1 MLKQENY
8 IKSVRHLRGKDL
20 KISLSRVITSE
31 TAQLNYLLDK
41 KPTNG
46 EFHSMEEYIE
56 ITHQQHY
63 VWSLQNWRK
72 SLDR

>member
-41 KPTNG
+41 KPTDIKTI
-46 EFHSMEEYIE
+46 Y
-56 ITHQQHY
+56 QQHY

>member
-41 KPTNG
+41 TLCLVAAELEKVTRP
-46 EFHSMEEYIE
+46 MI
-56 ITHQQHY
+56 
-63 VWSLQNWRK
+63 V
-72 SLDR
+72 

>member
-1 MLKQENY
+1 MRKQENY

-41 KPTNG
+41 KPTDIKTI
-46 EFHSMEEYIE
+46 Y
-56 ITHQQHY
+56 QQHY